1 VYHPPV
7 HLILASSSPRRA
19 ELLTAAGFTFE
30 VVPADIDES
39 PGAAESPER
48 YVQRLAGEKA
58 AAVARRIPDGT
69 VVAADT
75 TVVVGGKILG
85 KPADDADARQM
96 LEALSGRVHDVLTG
110 VTVQQGRRALQALER
125 THVRFAELS
134 RQEID
139 WYVATGE
146 PQGKAGGYAV
156 QGLASRF
163 VERVDGS
170 YSNVVG
176 LPVALVYQMLKTVAG
191 NAYSSRE

>member
-1 VYHPPV
+1 M